1 MSSAVPIKK
10 YFILFLNR
18 HNAYC
23 SVKCK
28 KKKYK
33 KNYFV
38 HNYIF
43 WIALNFTGCLPLTLT
58 FRVIE
63 FKLSFIKYNNY
74 WDSKFEIEKY
84 KKPWKTEEN
93 LKGYG
98 VGVCQNIM
106 REKKNNLIFVFSF
119 SPCIYSGLIL
129 IDCFSIQ
136 WGRPHMNHINTI
148 IHTN

>member
-28 KKKYK
+28 KKNTK

-106 REKKNNLIFVFSF
+106 REKSIKEEKQSDFRFLFLSLYLFWTNFNWLFF
-119 SPCIYSGLIL
+119 YSM
-129 IDCFSIQ
+129 
-136 WGRPHMNHINTI
+136 RATTHEPH
-148 IHTN
+148 